1 MKQLLTAML
10 FVAFTIA
17 SNAQNY
23 KFGKVSKEEVEQK
36 YHPIDSSAS
45 AAVLYKKENISF
57 EFTDERG
64 FVQRREVHERIK
76 IYNKEGFDYATEK
89 IYLYRGGGGSIER
102 LSGLK
107 AYTYNLVNGKVE
119 KEKLKKDG
127 IFEED
132 ANEFLEVNTI
142 TMPNVQEGSVIE
154 FTYSVTSPFLG
165 IDDIV
170 FQYSIPIDKLDLRI
184 ATPEYYVYNKKVNPK
199 AFYYPKIDNSVEQGK
214 ATYKQTSRNQEVGR
228 VSRNSYSSGTF
239 EYKINVLSSN
249 ETNIPSLKGEA
260 YAGNMDNYRA
270 KLSLELSAILNPRGS
285 VEKSFSS
292 SWENVSKSIYEESDF
307 GNQLNRSNFFKDD
320 ITPLV
325 ASVGDNFQK
334 AFLLQTYIKSKVKWN
349 GLYGFRA
356 QKGTK
361 KAYKEG
367 EGNVADINLLLIAM
381 LRSQGVNAFP
391 VLVSTR
397 DHGVPLFPT
406 RKGFNYV
413 ICLVQNQDSY
423 ALFDATEMYSMP
435 NVLPQR
441 ALNWQGRVIKDDGTS
456 GWISLRPTGKA
467 VGSTALNVKIN
478 DDFTISGKVRQNITE
493 HLAMSYRK
501 RNTGISD
508 DEHRKRLEKNNGD
521 IEITEVTF
529 ENDKDITK
537 PVKLSYNYT
546 LNDGIDEIGDNLYFS
561 PMFFMATKECP
572 FKLEERQYPIDFI
585 FPFEDKYMVN
595 IMIPEGYQVESL
607 PESGIFEFKDGESKF
622 TYRVKENGNFLQF
635 NIALEVNTS
644 FISSTDY
651 KVFKEFFEMI
661 VEKQTE
667 QVVLKKV

>member
-10 FVAFTIA
+10 LVAFTLTG
-17 SNAQNY
+17 NAQNH
-23 KFGKVSKEEVEQK
+23 KFGKVSKEELEQK
-36 YHPIDSSAS
+36 QHAIDSTAS
-45 AAVLYKKENISF
+45 AAVLYKNENIYF
-57 EFTDERG
+57 EFADEKG
-64 FVQRREVHERIK
+64 FMQRREVHERIK
-76 IYNKEGFDYATEK
+76 IYDKEGFDYATEK
-89 IYLYRGGGGSIER
+89 IFLYRGNGGSIER

-107 AYTYNLVNGKVE
+107 GYTYNLIDGKIQ
-119 KEKLKKDG
+119 KDKLKKDG

-132 ANEFLEVNTI
+132 ANEFIEINTI
-142 TMPNVQEGSVIE
+142 TMPNVKEGCIIE
-154 FTYSVTSPFLG
+154 FVYNVTSPFLG

-184 ATPEYYVYNKKVNPK
+184 ASPEYYVYNKKVNPR
-199 AFYYPKIDNSVEQGK
+199 AFYYPDIKSSTENKS
-214 ATYKQTSRNQEVGR
+214 ATYKKTVQNNQASRSVKN
-228 VSRNSYSSGTF
+228 YSSGSF
-239 EYKINVLSSN
+239 EYKVNVLTAN
-249 ETNIPSLKGEA
+249 ETDIPSLKGEA

-270 KLSLELSAILNPRGS
+270 KMSLELSAILNSYGA

-292 SWENVSKSIYEESDF
+292 NWENVSKSIYDGSDF
-307 GNQLNRSNFFKDD
+307 GNQLNKSNFFKDD
-320 ITPLV
+320 IATLM
-325 ASVGDNFQK
+325 ASATDDFQK
-334 AFLLQTYIKSKVKWN
+334 GFILQSYIKSKVKWN
-349 GLYGFRA
+349 GLYGFRTH
-356 QKGTK
+356 KGTR

-381 LRSQGVNAFP
+381 LRSQGVNASP
-391 VLVSTR
+391 VLVSTK

-413 ICLVQNQDSY
+413 ICMIESQDSY

-441 ALNWQGRVIKDDGTS
+441 VLNWQGRVIKDDGTS
-456 GWISLRPTGKA
+456 RWVSLRPTGKA
-467 VGSTALNVKIN
+467 KGSTALNVKIN
-478 DDFTISGKVRQNITE
+478 DDFSVNGKVRRNITD

-521 IEITEVTF
+521 IEVTEIEYQNGTNITE
-529 ENDKDITK
+529 
-537 PVKLSYNYT
+537 PVKLSYNYA
-546 LNDGIDEIGDNLYFS
+546 LKDGIDEIGDNLYFA
-561 PMFFMATKECP
+561 PMLFMATKECP

-585 FPFEDKYMVN
+585 FPFEDKYMIN

-635 NIALEVNTS
+635 NIALEINTS
-644 FISSTDY
+644 FINSADY

-661 VEKQTE
+661 VEKQSE